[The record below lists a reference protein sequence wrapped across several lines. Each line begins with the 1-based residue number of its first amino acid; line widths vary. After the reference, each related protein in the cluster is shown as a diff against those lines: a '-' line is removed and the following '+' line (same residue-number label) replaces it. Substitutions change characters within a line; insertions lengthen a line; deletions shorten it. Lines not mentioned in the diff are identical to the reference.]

1 MLQALAVEGGA
12 AGGTADEEAPRL
24 HVAGCPG
31 QVAHALEAEHRVVR
45 EERQHDDVAG
55 GVRRGRRNPGA
66 ERTRLVD
73 TFLQDLAAGVFLV
86 IHHLVLVDRHVLL
99 ALGGVDAQLAEHALH
114 AEGAGLVGHDGH
126 NARAQRLVTQQQR
139 EEAHE
144 GLGRGDLAPLGGGIQ
159 HGLEGRQRR
168 HGQLLVG
175 MGTTMRQEPAQRLA
189 TLEHVLHLRAV
200 LGRTVERDLVELVVG
215 DGNVEAVAH
224 AADAVGVELL
234 ELVGGVLALA
244 HMAHAVAFDGL
255 GQNDGGA
262 AMVVVHGRMEG
273 GVHLVRIVAAAVQAP
288 DVLVGHA
295 CDHFQQLRILAEE
308 VLAHVGAVIGTVG
321 LVFAV
326 HRFHHDAAQRAIGV
340 AGQQL
345 VPVRAPDELDDV
357 PAGAAEVAFQL
368 LDDLAVAAHRTV
380 QTLQVAVD
388 DEDEVVELLAR
399 RQTDGA
405 QRFGFVHLAVT
416 AEHPDLAVGGVGQA
430 PGMQILQEA
439 CLIDG
444 HQRPQAHG
452 DGGELPEVR
461 HQFRVRIRRQAVT
474 IDFLTEAVELVLGE
488 AALDEGAAVQAGRGV
503 ALEVDQVTAVAFVRG
518 MPEVVHAGADHGGHR
533 RERGDV
539 TAQAAAIGGF
549 MLVGAHHHGH
559 GVPADE
565 AADALFVFV
574 VAGRADFQCGRD
586 GVHIGRGG
594 RERHVA
600 ELTPGGVQQLFHQ
613 VVGTLAALTLNDRVQ
628 SIEPLPGL
636 DRIGVG

>member
-1 MLQALAVEGGA
+1 
-12 AGGTADEEAPRL
+12 
-24 HVAGCPG
+24 
-31 QVAHALEAEHRVVR
+31 
-45 EERQHDDVAG
+45 
-55 GVRRGRRNPGA
+55 
-66 ERTRLVD
+66 
-73 TFLQDLAAGVFLV
+73 
-86 IHHLVLVDRHVLL
+86 
-99 ALGGVDAQLAEHALH
+99 
-114 AEGAGLVGHDGH
+114 
-126 NARAQRLVTQQQR
+126 
-139 EEAHE
+139 
-144 GLGRGDLAPLGGGIQ
+144 
-159 HGLEGRQRR
+159 
-168 HGQLLVG
+168 
-175 MGTTMRQEPAQRLA
+175 MRQEPAQRLA

-200 LGRTVERDLVELVVG
+200 LGRTIERDLVELVVG

-244 HMAHAVAFDGL
+244 HATHAVTLDGL
-255 GQNDGGA
+255 GQDDGGA
-262 AMVVVHGRMEG
+262 TMVVVHGRMEG
-273 GVHLVRIVAAAVQAP
+273 GVHLVRVMAAAVQAP
-288 DVLVGHA
+288 DILVGHA
-295 CDHFQQLRILAEE
+295 CDHFEQLRILAEE

-326 HRFHHDAAQRAIGV
+326 HRFHHDATQRAVGI

-357 PAGAAEVAFQL
+357 PAGTAEVAFQL
-368 LDDLAVAAHRTV
+368 LDDLAVAAHRAV
-380 QTLQVAVD
+380 QTLQVAID

-430 PGMQILQEA
+430 AGMQILQEA

-444 HQRPQAHG
+444 HQRPQPHG

-461 HQFRVRIRRQAVT
+461 HQLRVRIRRQAVT
-474 IDFLTEAVELVLGE
+474 IDFLAEAVQLVLGE

-503 ALEVDQVTAVAFVRG
+503 ALEVDQVAAVAFVRR
-518 MPEVVHAGADHGGHR
+518 MPEVVHTGADHGGHR
-533 RERGDV
+533 GERGDV

-549 MLVGAHHHGH
+549 MLVGTHHHGH

-600 ELTPGGVQQLFHQ
+600 ELPPCGVQQLFHQ